1 MSTHIGDLQN
11 QSDQNMNNSEIV
23 GEIIKELNTT
33 DSQPQNLNMENS
45 NTMYDNSQ
53 QSQLERQIDP
63 NTNILANDNLQNI
76 DEHSQPV
83 INIDSH
89 VELSLKDKLLN
100 NFKNPALVSLVY
112 FILSSPILNNLL
124 ATNLPKFFSST
135 ISNSMR
141 WVSVTLKA
149 LIAGV
154 FYFLFKLVL

>member
-1 MSTHIGDLQN
+1 MSTQIGELQN
-11 QSDQNMNNSEIV
+11 QSTQNMNNSEIV
-23 GEIIKELNTT
+23 GEIIKEMNTT
-33 DSQPQNLNMENS
+33 DSQPQNLSMENTNNMYES
-45 NTMYDNSQ
+45 NQ

-76 DEHSQPV
+76 EDSNRPV
-83 INIDSH
+83 INIDS
-89 VELSLKDKLLN
+89 EPQLSLKDKLLN

-154 FYFLFKLVL
+154 LYFLFKLVL